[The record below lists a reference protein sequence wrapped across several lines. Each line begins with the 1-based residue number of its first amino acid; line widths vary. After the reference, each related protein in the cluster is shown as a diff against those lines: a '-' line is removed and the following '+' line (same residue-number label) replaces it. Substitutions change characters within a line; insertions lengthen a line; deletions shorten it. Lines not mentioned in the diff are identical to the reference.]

1 MHSGGVLHVQIKV
14 TSTVAYIEVGLISGC
29 PVVCVRLCISSLFV
43 DLCDVCMTTCCLFV
57 CLEYFR

>member
-1 MHSGGVLHVQIKV
+1 MYRLR
-14 TSTVAYIEVGLISGC
+14 STLLWLIVNPHKVGLISGC

>member
-1 MHSGGVLHVQIKV
+1 MYRLR
-14 TSTVAYIEVGLISGC
+14 STLLWLIVNPHKVGLISGC
-29 PVVCVRLCISSLFV
+29 PVVCVRLCISSLLFV